1 MVILHNL
8 VLQEEWR
15 CSWEAVQMFLQG
27 DGENLY
33 GRNNA
38 IVYEFEGV
46 GFQGSIKIGVW
57 RSKRGINA
65 ARVD

>member
-1 MVILHNL
+1 
-8 VLQEEWR
+8 
-15 CSWEAVQMFLQG
+15 MFLRG

>member
-1 MVILHNL
+1 
-8 VLQEEWR
+8 
-15 CSWEAVQMFLQG
+15 MFLRG

-33 GRNNA
+33 GRNNS